1 MAENIKVD
9 IRSDFGK
16 GFARRMRAESKIPA
30 VLYGHGTEPV
40 HLALPYHATALAARH
55 SNALLELEI
64 PEADSELAIIKDIQ
78 RHPLSRDILHVDLL
92 IVKRGEKVEVD
103 IPVVVEGEP
112 ESPAVAVVD
121 IQEITVLADAL
132 SLPEHIVVDVEG
144 KVEGDAIHAGDLD
157 LGDAELVTDPEYLVV
172 SIQVPQVDEADL
184 ETPGSEDDEDEEAA
198 EGTEEESSEGDD
210 E

>member
-9 IRSDFGK
+9 IRSDFGQ

-64 PEADSELAIIKDIQ
+64 PNAENELAIIKDIQ
-78 RHPLSRDILHVDLL
+78 RHPLSRDILHIDLL

-103 IPVVVEGEP
+103 IPVTVEGEP
-112 ESPAVAVVD
+112 QSPAVAVVD
-121 IQEITVLADAL
+121 IQEITLLADAL
-132 SLPEHIVVDVEG
+132 SLPEHIVVNVEG
-144 KVEGDAIHAGDLD
+144 KVEGDAIYAGDLD
-157 LGDAELVTDPEYLVV
+157 LGDAELVTDPEFLVV

-184 ETPGSEDDEDEEAA
+184 ETPGSEDDEEAA
-198 EGTEEESSEGDD
+198 EDAAEESSEGDD

>member
-1 MAENIKVD
+1 MAKNIKVD
-9 IRSDFGK
+9 VRSDFGK

-64 PEADSELAIIKDIQ
+64 PNAENELAIIKDIQ
-78 RHPLSRDILHVDLL
+78 RHPLSRDILHIDLL

-103 IPVVVEGEP
+103 IPVTVEGEP
-112 ESPAVAVVD
+112 QSPAVAVVD
-121 IQEITVLADAL
+121 IQEVTLLADAL

-144 KVEGDAIHAGDLD
+144 KVEGDAIYAGDLD
-157 LGDAELVTDPEYLVV
+157 LGDAELVTDPEFLVV

-184 ETPGSEDDEDEEAA
+184 ETPGSEDDEEAA
-198 EGTEEESSEGDD
+198 EDAAEESSEGDD

>member
-40 HLALPYHATALAARH
+40 HLALPYHATAHAARH

-64 PEADSELAIIKDIQ
+64 PNAENELAIIKDIQ
-78 RHPLSRDILHVDLL
+78 RHPLSRDILHIDLL

-103 IPVVVEGEP
+103 IPVTVEGEP
-112 ESPAVAVVD
+112 QSPAVAVVD
-121 IQEITVLADAL
+121 IQEITLLADAL
-132 SLPEHIVVDVEG
+132 SLPEHIVVNVEG
-144 KVEGDAIHAGDLD
+144 KVEGDAIYAGDLD
-157 LGDAELVTDPEYLVV
+157 LGDAELVTDPEFLVV

-184 ETPGSEDDEDEEAA
+184 ETPGSEDDEEAA
-198 EGTEEESSEGDD
+198 EDAAEESSEGDD

>member
-9 IRSDFGK
+9 VRSDFGK

-64 PEADSELAIIKDIQ
+64 PNAENELAIIKDIQ
-78 RHPLSRDILHVDLL
+78 RHPLSRDILHIDLL

-103 IPVVVEGEP
+103 IPVTVEGEP
-112 ESPAVAVVD
+112 QSPAVAVVD
-121 IQEITVLADAL
+121 IQEITLLADAL

-144 KVEGDAIHAGDLD
+144 KVEGDAIYAGDLD
-157 LGDAELVTDPEYLVV
+157 LGDAELVTDPEFLVV

-184 ETPGSEDDEDEEAA
+184 ETPGSEDDEEAA
-198 EGTEEESSEGDD
+198 EDTAEESSEGDD

>member
-55 SNALLELEI
+55 STALLELEI
-64 PEADSELAIIKDIQ
+64 PNAENELAIIKDIQ
-78 RHPLSRDILHVDLL
+78 RHPLSRDILHIDLL

-103 IPVVVEGEP
+103 IPVTVEGEP
-112 ESPAVAVVD
+112 QSPAVAVVD
-121 IQEITVLADAL
+121 IQEITLLADAL
-132 SLPEHIVVDVEG
+132 SLPEHIGVDVEG
-144 KVEGDAIHAGDLD
+144 KGEGDAIYAGDLD
-157 LGDAELVTDPEYLVV
+157 LGDAELVTDPEFLVV

-184 ETPGSEDDEDEEAA
+184 ETPGSEDDEEAA
-198 EGTEEESSEGDD
+198 EDAAEESSEGDD

>member
-64 PEADSELAIIKDIQ
+64 PNAENELAIIKDIQ
-78 RHPLSRDILHVDLL
+78 RHPLSRDILHIDLL

-103 IPVVVEGEP
+103 IPVTVEGEP
-112 ESPAVAVVD
+112 QSPAVAMVD
-121 IQEITVLADAL
+121 IQEITLLADAL
-132 SLPEHIVVDVEG
+132 SLPEHIVVNVEG
-144 KVEGDAIHAGDLD
+144 KVEGDAIYAGDLD
-157 LGDAELVTDPEYLVV
+157 LGDAELVTDPEFLVV

-184 ETPGSEDDEDEEAA
+184 ETPGSEDDEEAA
-198 EGTEEESSEGDD
+198 EDAAEESSEGDD

>member
-9 IRSDFGK
+9 VRSDFGK

-64 PEADSELAIIKDIQ
+64 PNAENELAIIKDIQ
-78 RHPLSRDILHVDLL
+78 RHPLSRDILHIDLL

-103 IPVVVEGEP
+103 IPVTVEGEP
-112 ESPAVAVVD
+112 QSPAVAVVD
-121 IQEITVLADAL
+121 IQEVTLLADAL

-144 KVEGDAIHAGDLD
+144 KVEGDAIYAGDLD
-157 LGDAELVTDPEYLVV
+157 LGDAELVTDPEFLVV

-184 ETPGSEDDEDEEAA
+184 ETPGSEDDEEAA
-198 EGTEEESSEGDD
+198 EDAAEESSEGDD

>member
-64 PEADSELAIIKDIQ
+64 PNAENELVIIKDIQ
-78 RHPLSRDILHVDLL
+78 RHPLSRDILHIDLL

-103 IPVVVEGEP
+103 IPVTVEGEP
-112 ESPAVAVVD
+112 QSPAVAVVD
-121 IQEITVLADAL
+121 IQEITLLADAL
-132 SLPEHIVVDVEG
+132 SLPEHIVVNVEG
-144 KVEGDAIHAGDLD
+144 KVEGDAIYAGDLD
-157 LGDAELVTDPEYLVV
+157 LGDAELVTDPEFLVV

-184 ETPGSEDDEDEEAA
+184 ETPGSEDDEEAA
-198 EGTEEESSEGDD
+198 EDAAEESSEGDD